1 MEEWEVYTY
10 VDRIISKEEKGKCV
24 YGDIKVNVTASKTRP
39 AKRSMIEIGFD
50 PANRIEY

>member
-1 MEEWEVYTY
+1 MGTF
-10 VDRIISKEEKGKCV
+10 KP
-24 YGDIKVNVTASKTRP
+24 NVTASKARP